1 MTSKTS
7 YFEPALFLRGLKK
20 TFPVWCGYVLLWI
33 LFLPLSILNQTQWD
47 PDASTIREL
56 ILSGAIASVVTTAIL
71 ALALAWVLFRFLFRT
86 ATSYD
91 IAALPVR
98 RESLFL
104 TNLLCGL
111 AIALG
116 AHLLIALVTFGASA
130 VIGLPNFG
138 ACMELVAAAMLSF
151 VGFFGFA
158 VLLCIIVGNAVAMP
172 LIYIVL
178 NFAVYVV
185 VQIGTELLS
194 NFVYGLGSVSD
205 GVLDISMILSPIV
218 LVFAGNIQIIWGWNA
233 DYTEKVRVDLGG
245 FPYFCII
252 AAMGLVCALLAFF
265 LYRRREMERSGD
277 IVAIRWLRPVFLY
290 LFSIGCALVIGYL
303 LSMFT
308 SNTDYNFPLMLALQL
323 AGAFLGYFAAQ
334 MMLQKTARVFASK
347 RAWISFAVLCLV
359 LAGTFSAAR
368 FGFFGYSQKV
378 PDSRCVSSVSL
389 RGTRVTE
396 KADIESVV
404 ALHQEI
410 VDQQETQL
418 SLLRREPYNGL
429 TIQFDYDMQNS
440 STLRRS
446 FTIDSSS
453 ELAQQFDTL
462 YNSPGFVLA
471 REAIPGEL
479 TQSDFAGGV
488 IQGYDKNGEA
498 YYYNLSPKQAYEL
511 YTTCILPDLTD
522 SSMGERHYINLPTT
536 EVVEAHGYKGSDGS
550 AWTNISIELDMADS
564 WVPSDLRS
572 STVEATY
579 AAAYW
584 YDLTADATRSLAY
597 AEAHGFLVP

>member
-20 TFPVWCGYVLLWI
+20 TFPVWLAYVVLWI
-33 LFLPLSILNQTQWD
+33 LFLPLNILNRAQWD
-47 PDASTIREL
+47 PDVTDIREL
-56 ILSGAIASVVTTAIL
+56 ILSGAIASVVTTAVL

-116 AHLLIALVTFGASA
+116 THLLIALITYGTSVL
-130 VIGLPNFG
+130 IGLPNFG
-138 ACMELVAAAMLSF
+138 ACMELVAAAMLAF
-151 VGFFGFA
+151 LGFFGFA

-178 NFAVYVV
+178 NFAVYAV
-185 VQIGTELLS
+185 VQISAQLLS

-205 GVLDISMILSPIV
+205 SVLYIATILSPII
-218 LVFAGNIQIIWGWNA
+218 LVFAGNIQIVWGWNE
-233 DYTEKVRVDLGG
+233 DYTDKVRVDLGG
-245 FPYFCII
+245 FPYFYII
-252 AAMGLVCALLAFF
+252 AAMGLVCAVLAFF
-265 LYRRREMERSGD
+265 LFRKREMERSGD

-347 RAWISFAVLCLV
+347 RAWIGFAALCLV

-378 PDSRCVSSVSL
+378 PDARSVSSVSL
-389 RGTRVTE
+389 RGTHVTD

-404 ALHQEI
+404 GLHQEI

-418 SLLRREPYNGL
+418 SLLQSDPYNNL
-429 TIQFDYDMQNS
+429 TVQFDYELQDG

-446 FTIDSSS
+446 FTIHADS

-462 YNSPGFVLA
+462 YNSPSFLLA

-488 IQGYDKNGEA
+488 IQGYDKNSES
-498 YYYNLSPKQAYEL
+498 YYYNLSPKEAYEL
-511 YTTCILPDLTD
+511 YTTCLLPDLAD
-522 SSMGERHYINLPTT
+522 SSIGVRHYGNLGPTQ
-536 EVVEAHGYKGSDGS
+536 ESEEADGYTW
-550 AWTNISIELDMADS
+550 ANISIELDMADS
-564 WVPSDLRS
+564 WVPSDLRAS
-572 STVEATY
+572 RIEATY
-579 AAAYW
+579 SLGYY
-584 YDLTADATRSLAY
+584 YDLTQDATRSLAY
-597 AEAHGFLVP
+597 AGAHGFLVP

>member
-20 TFPVWCGYVLLWI
+20 TFPVWLAYVVLWV
-33 LFLPLSILNQTQWD
+33 LFLPLSILNRAQWD
-47 PDASTIREL
+47 PKAADIREL
-56 ILSGAIASVVTTAIL
+56 ILSSAIASVVTTAIL

-98 RESLFL
+98 RESLFC

-116 AHLLIALVTFGASA
+116 THLLIALITYGTSA
-130 VIGLPNFG
+130 LIGFPNLS

-151 VGFFGFA
+151 LGFFGFA

-178 NFAVYVV
+178 NFTVYVV
-185 VQIGTELLS
+185 VQIITELLS

-205 GVLDISMILSPIV
+205 TVLSLSLILSPIL
-218 LVFAGNIQIIWGWNA
+218 LVFNGSIQLIWGWNA
-233 DYTEKVRVDLGG
+233 DYTDKVRVDLGG
-245 FPYFCII
+245 FPYFYII
-252 AAMGLVCALLAFF
+252 AAMGLVCAVLAFF
-265 LYRRREMERSGD
+265 LFRRREMERSGD
-277 IVAIRWLRPVFLY
+277 VVAIRALRPVFLC
-290 LFSIGCALVIGYL
+290 LFSLGCALVIGYL
-303 LSMFT
+303 LAMFV
-308 SNTDYNFPLMLALQL
+308 SNADYNFPLMLALQL

-334 MMLQKTARVFASK
+334 MMLQKSARVFASK
-347 RAWISFAVLCLV
+347 RTWIGFAVLCLV

-378 PDSRCVSSVSL
+378 PDPRSVSSVSL

-396 KADIESVV
+396 KDDIEAVV

-418 SLLRREPYNGL
+418 ALLQSDPYNNCYI
-429 TIQFDYDMQNS
+429 TFDYDMQDG
-440 STLRRS
+440 STLRRR
-446 FTIDSSS
+446 FNINAGS

-462 YNSPGFVLA
+462 YNSPGFLLS
-471 REAIPGEL
+471 REVIPGEL
-479 TQSDFAGGV
+479 EQSDFAGGA
-488 IQGYDKNGEA
+488 IQGYDQNNEP
-498 YYYNLSPKQAYEL
+498 YYYNLSSKEAYEL
-511 YTTCILPDLTD
+511 YTTCILPDLGD
-522 SSMGERHYINLPTT
+522 SSMGVRHYVNFPTMET
-536 EVVEAHGYKGSDGS
+536 AEY
-550 AWTNISIELDMADS
+550 S
-564 WVPSDLRS
+564 WVDISVELNMSDLWIPSNMLSNRI
-572 STVEATY
+572 EATY
-579 AAAYW
+579 SANYY

-597 AEAHGFLVP
+597 AEAHGFFVP

>member
-20 TFPVWCGYVLLWI
+20 TFPVWLAYVVLWI
-33 LFLPLSILNQTQWD
+33 LFLPLGILNQTQWT
-47 PDASTIREL
+47 PDTSDIREL

-98 RESLFL
+98 RESLFC

-116 AHLLIALVTFGASA
+116 THLLIALITYGTSA
-130 VIGLPNFG
+130 LIGFPNLS

-151 VGFFGFA
+151 LGFFGFA
-158 VLLCIIVGNAVAMP
+158 VLLCIVVGNAVAMP

-178 NFAVYVV
+178 NFAVYVL
-185 VQIGTELLS
+185 VQISAQLLS
-194 NFVYGLGSVSD
+194 NFVYGLGNVSD
-205 GVLDISMILSPIV
+205 NVLYISAILSPII
-218 LVFAGNIQIIWGWNA
+218 LVFAGNIQVIWGWNA
-233 DYTEKVRVDLGG
+233 DYTDKVRVGIGG
-245 FPYFCII
+245 FPYFYII
-252 AAMGLVCALLAFF
+252 AAMGLVCALLAFL
-265 LYRRREMERSGD
+265 LYRKREMERSGD
-277 IVAIRWLRPVFLY
+277 VVAIRWLRPVFLY

-308 SNTDYNFPLMLALQL
+308 NNADYNFLIMLALQL

-334 MMLQKTARVFASK
+334 MMLQKSARVFASK
-347 RAWISFAVLCLV
+347 RAWIGFAVLCLV

-378 PDSRCVSSVSL
+378 PDVRSVSSVSL

-396 KADIESVV
+396 KDDIEAVV

-418 SLLRREPYNGL
+418 ALLQSEPYDNCYV
-429 TIQFDYDMQNS
+429 TFDYEMQNGR
-440 STLRRS
+440 TLRRS
-446 FTIDSSS
+446 FTINGTC
-453 ELAQQFDTL
+453 ELARKFDTL
-462 YNSPGFVLA
+462 YNSPGFLLS
-471 REAIPGEL
+471 REVIPGEL
-479 TQSDFAGGV
+479 KQSDFAGGA
-488 IQGYDKNGEA
+488 IQGYDKNNEP
-498 YYYNLSPKQAYEL
+498 YYYNLSSKEAYEL
-511 YTTCILPDLTD
+511 YTTCILPDLGD
-522 SSMGERHYINLPTT
+522 SSMGVRHYVNFPTMET
-536 EVVEAHGYKGSDGS
+536 EAEDDEIVWAD
-550 AWTNISIELDMADS
+550 ISVELDMSDS
-564 WVPSDLRS
+564 WVPSDLRAS
-572 STVEATY
+572 RTEETY
-579 AAAYW
+579 SLNYY
-584 YDLTADATRSLAY
+584 YDLTTDAARSLAY

>member
-20 TFPVWCGYVLLWI
+20 TFPVWLAYVVLWI
-33 LFLPLSILNQTQWD
+33 LFLPLSILNQTQWN
-47 PDASTIREL
+47 PDTSDIREL

-98 RESLFL
+98 RESLFC

-116 AHLLIALVTFGASA
+116 SHLLIALITYGTSA
-130 VIGLPNFG
+130 LIGFPNLR

-151 VGFFGFA
+151 LGFFGFA
-158 VLLCIIVGNAVAMP
+158 VLLCIVVGNAVAMP

-178 NFAVYVV
+178 NFAVFVL
-185 VQIGTELLS
+185 VQISAQLLS
-194 NFVYGLGSVSD
+194 NFVYGLGNVSD
-205 GVLDISMILSPIV
+205 NVLYISAILSPII
-218 LVFAGNIQIIWGWNA
+218 LVFAGNIQVIWGWNE
-233 DYTEKVRVDLGG
+233 DYTDKIRVGIGG
-245 FPYFCII
+245 FPYFYII
-252 AAMGLVCALLAFF
+252 AAMGLVCALLAFL
-265 LYRRREMERSGD
+265 LYRKREMERSGD
-277 IVAIRWLRPVFLY
+277 VVAIRWLRPVFLY

-308 SNTDYNFPLMLALQL
+308 NNADYNFLIMLALQL

-334 MMLQKTARVFASK
+334 MMLQKSARVFASK
-347 RAWISFAVLCLV
+347 RAWIGFAVLCLV

-378 PDSRCVSSVSL
+378 PDPRSVSSVSL

-396 KADIESVV
+396 KDDIEAVV

-418 SLLRREPYNGL
+418 ALLQSDPYNNCYV
-429 TIQFDYDMQNS
+429 TFDYDMQDG
-440 STLRRS
+440 STLRRR
-446 FTIDSSS
+446 FNINAGS

-462 YNSPGFVLA
+462 YNSPGFLLA

-479 TQSDFAGGV
+479 EQSDFAGGA
-488 IQGYDKNGEA
+488 IQGYDKNNEP
-498 YYYNLSPKQAYEL
+498 YYYNLSSKEAYEL
-511 YTTCILPDLTD
+511 YTTCILPDLAD
-522 SSMGERHYINLPTT
+522 SSMGMRHYINFPTMET
-536 EVVEAHGYKGSDGS
+536 AEYSWVD
-550 AWTNISIELDMADS
+550 ISVELDMAES
-564 WVPSDLRS
+564 WVPSDLRAS
-572 STVEATY
+572 RTEETY
-579 AAAYW
+579 SLNYY
-584 YDLTADATRSLAY
+584 YDLTADAARSLAY